1 MAESINILIIEDSAS
16 QALQFQLLLQ
26 RAGYLVH
33 VVTDGAAGWR
43 YACARRPHIILLD
56 VDLPGMDGFQ
66 VLARLKRGRASADI
80 PVVMLTHREHIS
92 NVTRA
97 IELGA
102 DDYLFKDEALQQVGV
117 AVAQLLQSHRQEST
131 G

>member
-1 MAESINILIIEDSAS
+1 MTEDFHILIIEDSLS
-16 QALQFQLLLQ
+16 QALQFQLVLQ
-26 RAGYLVH
+26 RAGYRVH
-33 VVTDGAAGWR
+33 VLADGAAGWR
-43 YACARRPHIILLD
+43 YACAQRPRIILLD

-66 VLARLKRGRASADI
+66 VLTRLKRSRTSAHI

-97 IELGA
+97 LELGA
-102 DDYLFKDEALQQVGV
+102 ADYLFKDEALQQVCT
-117 AVAQLLQSHRQEST
+117 AVDQILHSDSLESK

>member
-1 MAESINILIIEDSAS
+1 MTKGSNILIIEDSPS
-16 QALQFQLLLQ
+16 QALQFQLVLQ
-26 RAGYLVH
+26 RAGHAVH
-33 VVTDGAAGWR
+33 VVADGAAGWR
-43 YACARRPHIILLD
+43 YACAQLPHIILLD

-66 VLARLKRGRASADI
+66 VLARLKRGRTTTRI

-97 IELGA
+97 LELGA
-102 DDYLFKDEALQQVGV
+102 DDYLFKDEALQQVGA
-117 AVAQLLQSHRQEST
+117 AVEQLLERSRKEPQ